1 MEAWKCSILAF
12 YPVQVEKGQREG
24 CVNNFYDLHMWY
36 EVWVLWVI
44 QVEISRKEEI
54 YWPRAI
60 LLSPPKGKHVIWRQF

>member
-1 MEAWKCSILAF
+1 MEAWKCSGLAF

-44 QVEISRKEEI
+44 QGRFQ
-54 YWPRAI
+54 
-60 LLSPPKGKHVIWRQF
+60 GKRRYIGPELFSFPS